1 MKFGVREVANIV
13 FRAKSVQKL
22 GDYTFEKGEPV
33 IYFDSAK
40 TSTVESASTTVYAQG
55 GRGNP
60 RIMAW
65 EGDKTATFTF
75 EEALLSSLG
84 FSILSGANLI
94 ESVRIPFHHAVQVEA
109 ETQNVALDG
118 DTGSGAAVP
127 VLDLSDRIPAGAQ
140 VLGRAD
146 ENLSVNGNY
155 QYPMGQIYVMELEEG
170 EIVKRIKVNQ
180 DGALTEDPAT
190 AGTQSLV
197 LNSVADV
204 VSPSLFATDE
214 FKVVSAFLAGDE
226 DTAVTTVNSATSQL
240 KVGSSYLVDFYALQN
255 GSEMTVTADK
265 FAGYY
270 YIEADTLFR
279 RASDGKDVPAQFVI
293 PKGKVQSNF
302 NFTMAGTGDPST
314 FTFTVDA
321 FPDYTIF
328 DSKCKVLFALQ
339 IAEEAVENGDC

>member
-13 FRAKSVQKL
+13 FRAKSTQKL

-60 RIMAW
+60 RILAW

-94 ESVRIPFHHAVQVEA
+94 ENVRIPFHHAVQVEA
-109 ETQNVALDG
+109 ETQTIALEGDDG
-118 DTGSGAAVP
+118 AGVAVP
-127 VLDLSDRIPAGAQ
+127 VLDLVDRIPAGSQ
-140 VLGRAD
+140 VLGKAD
-146 ENLSVNGNY
+146 ANLNVNGAY
-155 QYPMGQIYVMELEEG
+155 QDPMGQIYVMELEEG
-170 EIVKRIKVNQ
+170 EIVKRIKVKQ
-180 DGALTEDPAT
+180 DGALTSDPA
-190 AGTQSLV
+190 ASGEQSLI
-197 LNSVADV
+197 LESTNGTNGAYG
-204 VSPSLFATDE
+204 TTE
-214 FKVVSAFLAGDE
+214 FKIASAFITGDTTTIS
-226 DTAVTTVNSATSQL
+226 TAASQL
-240 KVGSSYLVDFYALQN
+240 KVGSSYLVDFYALQD

-279 RASDGKDVPAQFVI
+279 RSSDGKDVPAQFVI

-314 FTFTVDA
+314 FTFTIDA

-328 DSKCKVLFALQ
+328 DNKCKVLFALQ
-339 IAEEAVENGDC
+339 IAEDTVEAGNC

>member
-13 FRAKSVQKL
+13 FRAKSAQKL

-60 RIMAW
+60 RILAW

-94 ESVRIPFHHAVQVEA
+94 ESVRVPFHHAVQVEA
-109 ETQNVALDG
+109 ETQTLALEG
-118 DTGSGAAVP
+118 DTGAGVAVP
-127 VLDLSDRIPAGAQ
+127 VLDLTDRLPAGAQ
-140 VLGRAD
+140 VLGKAD
-146 ENLSVNGNY
+146 ANLSVNGNY
-155 QYPMGQIYVMELEEG
+155 QYPMGQVYVMELEDG
-170 EIVKRIKVNQ
+170 EIVKRIKVHQ
-180 DGALTEDPAT
+180 DGALTADPAT
-190 AGTQSLV
+190 SGTQSLV
-197 LNSVADV
+197 LESVADIN
-204 VSPSLFATDE
+204 SPSLFATSE
-214 FKVVSAFLAGDE
+214 FKIASAYVEDDGGTLTTKVS
-226 DTAVTTVNSATSQL
+226 TAASQL

-279 RASDGKDVPAQFVI
+279 RSSDGKDVPAQFVI

-302 NFTMAGTGDPST
+302 TFTMAGTGDPST

-328 DSKCKVLFALQ
+328 DNKCKVLFALQ
-339 IAEEAVENGDC
+339 IAEDAVEAGDC

>member
-1 MKFGVREVANIV
+1 MKFGVREITNIV
-13 FRAKSVQKL
+13 FRAKGAQKL

-65 EGDKTATFTF
+65 EGDKTATLTF
-75 EEALLSSLG
+75 EEALLSPLG

-94 ESVRIPFHHAVQVEA
+94 ENVRIPFHHTVTLEA
-109 ETQNVALDG
+109 TTREVTLEG
-118 DTGSGAAVP
+118 TTTGATVP
-127 VLDLSDRIPAGAQ
+127 VLDLTEFVPNGAQ
-140 VLGRAD
+140 ILGRAD
-146 ENLSVNGNY
+146 ANLADGNGNY
-155 QYPMGQIYVMELEEG
+155 QYPMGQIYIMELENG
-170 EIVKRIKVNQ
+170 EVKRRIKVNQ
-180 DGALTEDPAT
+180 AGGLDADPT
-190 AGTQSLV
+190 VTGTQSLV
-197 LNSVADV
+197 LSSVQDAGNTG
-204 VSPSLFATDE
+204 LFVTDE
-214 FKVVSAFLAGDE
+214 FIVASAYADGDA
-226 DTAVTTVNSATSQL
+226 TTISAVDSQL
-240 KVGSSYLVDFYALQN
+240 EYGKTYLVDFYALQE
-255 GSEMTVTADK
+255 GSEMTVSADK

-279 RASDGKDVPAQFVI
+279 RASDGLDVPAQFVI

-302 NFTMAGTGDPST
+302 TFSMASSGDPST

-321 FPDYTIF
+321 LPDYTIF

-339 IAEEAVENGDC
+339 IAEQAVSSSDC